1 MGLWVLE
8 GLWGQAVQWEQWVL
22 EGLEDL
28 LHQWEVMDLEDQWA
42 WVKTAPLGQM
52 VQWDQMD
59 PPVQLVLSLP
69 PIQIQVVILVLALM
83 LDPQVHPL
91 AQLLPP
97 HPREVHHALQVQHQ
111 MMIPPAP

>member
-52 VQWDQMD
+52 VLWGQMD

-83 LDPQVHPL
+83 LDPQVHSL

-97 HPREVHHALQVQHQ
+97 HPRQYTTRYRW
-111 MMIPPAP
+111 